1 MFDVTMLLGNLFGF
15 AGFVT
20 AISALVYQRRQTQIM
35 ETGLE
40 KAIEVK
46 ITREFEASEGETG
59 TEIEGKLRAV
69 ISKRLSDNRARMRQ
83 EFYPRL
89 DQIEAALRE
98 RHVMEYSSILT
109 NLSNLL
115 KDEEFIKQVAEEAKT
130 VQQDVLTAQERILA
144 ESGRNTED
152 IGRQGREIEALE
164 QQIED
169 MRNGIGYEDMA
180 RPYIRLIAEQLLRI
194 TTQERHVESEGTAPP
209 TAGYPYGSATP
220 DMESE

>member
-1 MFDVTMLLGNLFGF
+1 MFDVTTLLGNLFGF

-69 ISKRLSDNRARMRQ
+69 IRKRLSDNRARRRQ

-89 DQIEAALRE
+89 DQIEATLRK
-98 RHVMEYSSILT
+98 RHAMTY
-109 NLSNLL
+109 
-115 KDEEFIKQVAEEAKT
+115 
-130 VQQDVLTAQERILA
+130 
-144 ESGRNTED
+144 
-152 IGRQGREIEALE
+152 
-164 QQIED
+164 
-169 MRNGIGYEDMA
+169 
-180 RPYIRLIAEQLLRI
+180 
-194 TTQERHVESEGTAPP
+194 TTLP
-209 TAGYPYGSATP
+209 TTL
-220 DMESE
+220 